1 MIKAFIFIIKYK
13 ILKNP
18 VNLAYHTKEFFK
30 LSKNTQR
37 KVLNK
42 YFDKLEVGFNIENYF
57 DTKES
62 RFYDNSQEITFFNCY
77 YFDKLIMEHDIN
89 NIRLI
94 DKFKLSDDKISYL
107 INYALEM
114 IDEDRIRLNIRD
126 LVNYKD
132 NIPIRLGKH
141 VKFMKYLVDIDY
153 TNIKY
158 MVHNE
163 LCPAKQRM
171 LIKEAIDNAERASYD
186 LNKFLKYDKTLPS
199 ILGNSLD
206 FILYLIKNDI
216 ENVKYL
222 KESFL
227 DNLTISDKATLV
239 KNIICSLENN
249 SSCVDYIEKFIDL
262 ALFLNRNED
271 FIRYIISLDVDN
283 VKYVDWHNLTDD
295 MRNNIIDYVTN
306 IINEKNS
313 NFDIMNYSFR
323 DIFFQNYNFMEYLI
337 ERDFRWIAVNKVNSK
352 EENDKLINLFFRKI
366 ENRKYRFKLTDFL
379 EDGEYFNYNL
389 IENKKMLHYLF
400 VNKVPLVQHINF
412 FSLKSSRIVVE
423 NLVDELEKS
432 KIDYDFKNDDFL
444 VNGKY
449 PVVLSNSYRFMR
461 YVIDKNFN
469 HIAYIDTSMIDKR
482 ELKRI
487 INYAFR
493 MVYFIRGKNRNLNF
507 DLDEVYFKNSSIIN
521 DEYFQECLRSL

>member
-1 MIKAFIFIIKYK
+1 
-13 ILKNP
+13 
-18 VNLAYHTKEFFK
+18 
-30 LSKNTQR
+30 
-37 KVLNK
+37 
-42 YFDKLEVGFNIENYF
+42 
-57 DTKES
+57 
-62 RFYDNSQEITFFNCY
+62 
-77 YFDKLIMEHDIN
+77 
-89 NIRLI
+89 
-94 DKFKLSDDKISYL
+94 
-107 INYALEM
+107 
-114 IDEDRIRLNIRD
+114 
-126 LVNYKD
+126 
-132 NIPIRLGKH
+132 
-141 VKFMKYLVDIDY
+141 
-153 TNIKY
+153 
-158 MVHNE
+158 
-163 LCPAKQRM
+163 
-171 LIKEAIDNAERASYD
+171 
-186 LNKFLKYDKTLPS
+186 LKYDKTLPC
-199 ILGNSLD
+199 ILGSSLD

-323 DIFFQNYNFMEYLI
+323 DIFFQNYNFMECLI